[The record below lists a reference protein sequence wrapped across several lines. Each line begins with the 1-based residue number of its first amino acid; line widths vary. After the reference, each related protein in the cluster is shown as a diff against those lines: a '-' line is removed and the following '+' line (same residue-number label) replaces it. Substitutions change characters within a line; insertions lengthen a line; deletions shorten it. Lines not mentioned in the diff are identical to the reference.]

1 MIHILFVIFKLALYV
16 AAAMFL
22 VIFINILTHL
32 HYEIRHTRR
41 GTIMLF
47 SIRFIDEVLK
57 AKMLAEKETRMHMHM
72 HTLSKHSKFPDNTL
86 KPGEYDVLRVVI
98 QGV

>member
-1 MIHILFVIFKLALYV
+1 MHILFVIFKLALYV

-57 AKMLAEKETRMHMHM
+57 AKMLAEKETRQF
-72 HTLSKHSKFPDNTL
+72 SKHSKFPDNTL